1 MLTPFNNRAGA
12 ASSDLRAKTVQSAA
26 ERCQVFGLTPGQA
39 PDLHRLAAPQLLE
52 LQQRNARLCAQALP
66 VMEMLYE
73 QLTHAKSIVLLT
85 DASGVVLQ
93 ALGDAGFLERAEQVA
108 LAPGALWAEAD
119 KGTNAVGT
127 ALMTESPT
135 CIFGPEHFLRSLQ
148 FLTCAAAPLFDHK
161 GALLGIINVSSD
173 RRAYHPH
180 TQALAS
186 LSARLI
192 ETQWFSDKFSQHL
205 RLHLHPSSS
214 ALGTLHEGVLALD
227 DAGRVL
233 GANRRAIELLGD
245 SAHHLRRSGVQNL
258 FDTNLSGLIDQAR
271 RHPEQALLLA
281 FIHQGRPGPAEPMH
295 ARLSLGRMQPQPQP
309 QSQPQPQRL
318 RPTGMGMGMGM
329 GELADASSAPA
340 AAILLTPTVMRTGA
354 WAETEGSTTAVAEP
368 TPAARTATIEPCA
381 EQAQHTGLATQATP
395 TLRQA
400 ELLAIHA
407 AVQHCGGNLA
417 QAARDLGIGRS
428 TLYRKLKSVNAAVEA
443 AAALRSV
450 PSAPH
455 GDQA

>member
-1 MLTPFNNRAGA
+1 LLTPFNNRAGA

-295 ARLSLGRMQPQPQP
+295 ARLSLGLSLGRMQPQP
-309 QSQPQPQRL
+309 QSQPQRL
-318 RPTGMGMGMGM
+318 RPTGMGM

-340 AAILLTPTVMRTGA
+340 AAILLPPPVVLAET
-354 WAETEGSTTAVAEP
+354 WAETEGSAAAAAGP
-368 TPAARTATIEPCA
+368 TPAARSATIEPCA
-381 EQAQHTGLATQATP
+381 EQAQHAGLATQAAP

-400 ELLAIHA
+400 ELRAIHA

-443 AAALRSV
+443 AAALPSV
-450 PSAPH
+450 PPTAPH
-455 GDQA
+455 GEQA